1 MRTQSSLSD
10 SNSYISAVIEAVSED
25 EKFKVFRSDSRYCE
39 ILEHTS
45 LQQGEEYLK
54 HILNS
59 TSLSN
64 ETIGLLKTIDRHGGP
79 QKYEFKSI
87 GLLSPSLLRYLSVI
101 TDILNFHGSLE
112 NKTIVE
118 IGAGYG
124 GQAMLI
130 NSMFNVGKYI
140 IVDLPEPILLIKKF
154 LTKNDINIEKFEFY
168 TSDNLPQIQS
178 DYLISNY
185 AFSECCKSVQDIYI
199 DKLINNASNFYMII
213 NNLSLSCYSPDEL
226 LARIK
231 RCIKV
236 RQEFPITYHSNL
248 LFLGEAVP

>member
-10 SNSYISAVIEAVSED
+10 SSNYISAVIEAVLED
-25 EKFKVFRSDSRYCE
+25 KKFNVFRSDSRYCE

-45 LQQGEEYLK
+45 FQQGEEYLQ
-54 HILNS
+54 HILKS
-59 TSLSN
+59 RDISD
-64 ETIGLLKTIDRHGGP
+64 ETISLLRKIDQQGGSK
-79 QKYEFKSI
+79 KYEFKSI
-87 GLLSPSLLRYLSVI
+87 GLLAPSMLRYLSVL
-101 TDILNFHGSLE
+101 TDIVNFHGSLE
-112 NKTIVE
+112 NKKVVE

-130 NSMFNVGKYI
+130 NSLFNVEKYT

-154 LTKNDINIEKFEFY
+154 LTKNDVNLEKFEFY

-236 RQEFPITYHSNL
+236 RQEFPLTYHSNL
-248 LFLGEAVP
+248 LFLGAAVP